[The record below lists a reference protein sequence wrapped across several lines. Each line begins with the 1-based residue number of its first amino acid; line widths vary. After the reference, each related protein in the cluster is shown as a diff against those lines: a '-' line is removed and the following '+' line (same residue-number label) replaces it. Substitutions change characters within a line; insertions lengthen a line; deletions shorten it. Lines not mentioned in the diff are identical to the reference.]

1 MNDNDNE
8 TLVYFSKN
16 LVNALP
22 KDELKSLEGITNM
35 APYRIFKWGYAEGVK
50 KSAKDIEE
58 AEKWLKNEFSD
69 LMGSYVEE
77 LVGLELTI
85 EDLEEAPH
93 HVSNFQLYMIEKV
106 LERMAEE
113 INAYVLK
120 IKEPTPTTDQ
130 VQE

>member
-1 MNDNDNE
+1 MNDND

-35 APYRIFKWGYAEGVK
+35 VPYRLFKWGYAEGVK
-50 KSAKDIEE
+50 KSAKDIEN
-58 AEKWLKNEFSD
+58 AEKRLKNKFSD
-69 LMGSYVEE
+69 LMGGYVEE
-77 LVGLELTI
+77 LEGLELTI

-93 HVSNFQLYMIEKV
+93 HVSNSQLYMIEKV
-106 LERMAEE
+106 LERIAEE
-113 INAYVLK
+113 INAYIFKL
-120 IKEPTPTTDQ
+120 KEPTPTTDQ

>member
-1 MNDNDNE
+1 MNDND

-22 KDELKSLEGITNM
+22 KDELKSLEGTTNM
-35 APYRIFKWGYAEGVK
+35 APYRLFKWGYAEGLK

-58 AEKWLKNEFSD
+58 AEKGLKNEFSD

-93 HVSNFQLYMIEKV
+93 HVSDSQLYMIEKV
-106 LERMAEE
+106 LERIAEE
-113 INAYVLK
+113 INAYIFKL
-120 IKEPTPTTDQ
+120 KEPTPTTDQ

>member
-1 MNDNDNE
+1 MNDND

-35 APYRIFKWGYAEGVK
+35 APYRLFKWGYTEGLK
-50 KSAKDIEE
+50 KSAKGIEK
-58 AEKWLKNEFSD
+58 AEKRLKNEFSD

-85 EDLEEAPH
+85 GDLEEAPH
-93 HVSNFQLYMIEKV
+93 HVSNSQLYMIEKV
-106 LERMAEE
+106 LERITDE
-113 INAYVLK
+113 INNYILK
-120 IKEPTPTTDQ
+120 MKEPTPTTNQ

>member
-1 MNDNDNE
+1 MNDND

-22 KDELKSLEGITNM
+22 KEELKSLEGNTTNV
-35 APYRIFKWGYAEGVK
+35 AYRLFKWGYTEGVK
-50 KSAKDIEE
+50 KSAKDIEK
-58 AEKWLKNEFSD
+58 AEKRLKNEFSD

-93 HVSNFQLYMIEKV
+93 HVSNSQLYMIEKV
-106 LERMAEE
+106 LERIAKE

-120 IKEPTPTTDQ
+120 LKEPTPTTDQ

>member
-1 MNDNDNE
+1 MDDNN

-35 APYRIFKWGYAEGVK
+35 APYRIFKWGYTEGLK
-50 KSAKDIEE
+50 KSAKGIEK
-58 AEKWLKNEFSD
+58 AEKRLKNEFSD
-69 LMGSYVEE
+69 LMGCYVEE

-93 HVSNFQLYMIEKV
+93 HVSDSQLYMIEKV
-106 LERMAEE
+106 LERIAEE
-113 INAYVLK
+113 INAYIFKL
-120 IKEPTPTTDQ
+120 KEPTPTTDQ

>member
-1 MNDNDNE
+1 MNDND

-16 LVNALP
+16 LASALP

-35 APYRIFKWGYAEGVK
+35 APYRLFKWGYTEGLK
-50 KSAKDIEE
+50 KSAKDIEN
-58 AEKWLKNEFSD
+58 AEKRLKNKFSD

-93 HVSNFQLYMIEKV
+93 HVSNSQLYMIEKV
-106 LERMAEE
+106 LERIAEE
-113 INAYVLK
+113 INANIFKL
-120 IKEPTPTTDQ
+120 KEPTRTTEQ

>member
-1 MNDNDNE
+1 MKMVD

-16 LVNALP
+16 LATVLP
-22 KDELKSLEGITNM
+22 PDELKSLEGITNM

-58 AEKWLKNEFSD
+58 AEKRLKNEFSD
-69 LMGSYVEE
+69 LMGCYVEE

-85 EDLEEAPH
+85 GDLEEAPH
-93 HVSNFQLYMIEKV
+93 HVSNSQLYMIEKV
-106 LERMAEE
+106 LERIAKE

-120 IKEPTPTTDQ
+120 LKEPTPTTDQ

>member
-1 MNDNDNE
+1 MNDND

-35 APYRIFKWGYAEGVK
+35 APYRLFKWGYTEGLK
-50 KSAKDIEE
+50 KSAKDIEK
-58 AEKWLKNEFSD
+58 AEKRLKNEFSD

-93 HVSNFQLYMIEKV
+93 HVSDSQLYMIEKV
-106 LERMAEE
+106 LERIAEE
-113 INAYVLK
+113 ISAYIFKL
-120 IKEPTPTTDQ
+120 KEPTPTTDQ